1 MRSFRLTRYAGE
13 MALHPDVARLAE
25 ILEAMTTLLKLH
37 GDNGWAEQ
45 VERCR
50 STIAQSDYHGVDRLL
65 CLYGGMGS
73 LNDVILQSGGV
84 VPTDDNERFDALRTD
99 AWKQANALARDGA
112 RGNGCYP
119 SPSRHSRANSRALKS
134 VIRKDEPAS
143 EDGKRGKRRDG
154 PQQSDHNG
162 LDLD

>member
-1 MRSFRLTRYAGE
+1 MYATRLDARRPRASVYVLQRLDRSRFKIGW
-13 MALHPDVARLAE
+13 ALDP
-25 ILEAMTTLLKLH
+25 LKRVRQLPEFSHELIDLH
-37 GDNGWAEQ
+37 RSSVLWLPSRHRAEQ

-84 VPTDDNERFDALRTD
+84 VPTEDNERFDALRTN

-112 RGNGCYP
+112 RGNGC
-119 SPSRHSRANSRALKS
+119 
-134 VIRKDEPAS
+134 
-143 EDGKRGKRRDG
+143 
-154 PQQSDHNG
+154 
-162 LDLD
+162 